1 VQTSA
6 NKGANTVGQDITQT
20 LPTDN
25 VSVNIEDKEP

>member
-20 LPTDN
+20 FLTDH
-25 VSVNIEDKEP
+25 VSVNMEDKEP